1 MLRRFLTGL
10 IAVMTAVT
18 VLVFS
23 FPDMKAEALTFSPN
37 TQVMSDAA
45 ILYNTDVDAVVYE
58 KNADKKELPAELVQI
73 MTAVIVLEECEDITN
88 TKVTAEK
95 DMYDEFKQYEFPSDL
110 RYANIKAGDELSVE
124 DLLYAMMLTSSCEA
138 STMLAVK
145 FGSGSQSNFVE
156 KMNKKAETLGMT
168 NTRFTNATGL
178 YSARQV
184 STARDMLTL
193 LKHAMSLPRFE
204 RIACAATYVPPTAE
218 SVGKTKNWTWEH
230 SNLMMFPDNDYTTT
244 GVTGIKTGTLD
255 QGGRSIAVKSSR
267 DGSNYL
273 FISLNAPLNDA
284 KGKSRFYH
292 LEDAKSVLEWAFKHL
307 GFKEI
312 LAQDMELGEI
322 TVNNAEG
329 DGHVL
334 LKPAKGFSC
343 VWSDTFDPN
352 TVQKIPDWPN
362 QVDAPVQAGDVI
374 GKLTLKYSGET
385 LAVLDVVAATSAR
398 RSFWKYN
405 LSEIPGFFK
414 SKYLNATWI
423 VATIVSVVY
432 IILCIVFRVR
442 YNKIKKARQEEKL
455 HKTQ

>member
-1 MLRRFLTGL
+1 MLRRFVTGL
-10 IAVMTAVT
+10 IAAVTAVT
-18 VLVFS
+18 ALVFA
-23 FPDMKAEALTFSPN
+23 FPDMKADALTFSPN
-37 TQVMSDAA
+37 CKVTSDAA
-45 ILYNTDVDAVVYE
+45 ILYNADVDAIVYE
-58 KNADKKELPAELVQI
+58 KNADKKELPAELAQI
-73 MTAVIVLEECEDITN
+73 MTAVIVLEECEDIAN
-88 TKVTAEK
+88 TKMTAEQE
-95 DMYDEFKQYEFPSDL
+95 MFDEFKKYEYPSDL

-138 STMLAVK
+138 STMLSIK

-156 KMNKKAETLGMT
+156 KMNKKAEALGMT

-184 STARDMLTL
+184 STAKDMLAL
-193 LKHAMSLPRFE
+193 LKYAMSLPRFE
-204 RIACAATYVPPTAE
+204 RIACTASYVPPTAE
-218 SVGKTKNWTWEH
+218 ARGKTKNWTWEH
-230 SNLMMFPDNDYTTT
+230 SNLMMFPDNDYTCT
-244 GVTGIKTGTLD
+244 GVTGIKTGTLAE
-255 QGGRSIAVKSSR
+255 GGRAIAVKASR

-273 FISLNAPLNDA
+273 FISLNAPINNE
-284 KGKSRFYH
+284 KGKSEFFH
-292 LEDAKSVLEWAFKHL
+292 LEDAKNVLEWAFKHL

-312 LAQDMELGEI
+312 LAQDMELGEV

-362 QVDAPVQAGDVI
+362 QVDAPVQAGDVL

-385 LAVLDVVAATSAR
+385 LAVLDVVAATNAR

-423 VATIVSVVY
+423 VATIITVIY
-432 IILCIVFRVR
+432 IALCIVFRVR
-442 YNKIKKARQEEKL
+442 YNKIKKARQEAKI
-455 HKTQ
+455 KK